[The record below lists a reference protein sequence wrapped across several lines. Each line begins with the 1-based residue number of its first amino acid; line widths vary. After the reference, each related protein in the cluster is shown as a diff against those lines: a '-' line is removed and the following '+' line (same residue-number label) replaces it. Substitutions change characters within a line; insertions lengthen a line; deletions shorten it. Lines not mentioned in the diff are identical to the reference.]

1 MLNFPIS
8 TIFGKKVPKEIFY
21 NKMEIGTSIKRSFVD
36 DIEQIIWQ
44 NKLSSKTINVGVG
57 KKVLEIEILYVT
69 LKKKNCNYLV
79 YEFIDKNLPQY
90 TVFVLNFKDESQ
102 LLINFKE
109 PVENKKGKF
118 KITASYKTDW
128 IPSSDITLTIDGLNM
143 DMVYEGFVKQIADD
157 KIVVPIESD
166 IKQSIETSQNIEKL
180 EKRITEL
187 ENKIRKEKQFNIQLK
202 YSNKVKELQKQL
214 KNLKKITD

>member
-1 MLNFPIS
+1 MLNFPPS
-8 TIFGKKVPKEIFY
+8 TIFGKKVPKESFY
-21 NKMEIGTSIKRSFVD
+21 TKMEISSSIKRSFVD
-36 DIEQIIWQ
+36 DIEQIVWQ

-57 KKVLEIEILYVT
+57 KKVLEVEVLHVT
-69 LKKKNCNYLV
+69 LKKKNCNYFV

-90 TVFVLNFKDESQ
+90 TVFVLNFKDETQ

-109 PVENKKGKF
+109 PVENKRGKF
-118 KITASYKTDW
+118 KITTSYKTDW
-128 IPSSDITLTIDGLNM
+128 ILSSEITLTIDGLNM

-166 IKQSIETSQNIEKL
+166 IKQSIETSQSIEKL

-187 ENKIRKEKQFNIQLK
+187 ENKIRKEKQFNIQLR
-202 YSNKVKELQKQL
+202 YSDKLKEIQKQL
-214 KNLKKITD
+214 ENLKN

>member
-1 MLNFPIS
+1 MLNFPSS
-8 TIFGKKVPKEIFY
+8 TIFGKKVPKESFY
-21 NKMEIGTSIKRSFVD
+21 TKMEISSSIKRSFVD
-36 DIEQIIWQ
+36 DIEQIVWQ

-57 KKVLEIEILYVT
+57 KKVLEVEVLHVT
-69 LKKKNCNYLV
+69 LKKKNCNYFV

-90 TVFVLNFKDESQ
+90 TVFVLNFKDETQ

-109 PVENKKGKF
+109 PVENKRGKF

-128 IPSSDITLTIDGLNM
+128 ILSSEITLTIDGLNM

-166 IKQSIETSQNIEKL
+166 IKQSIETSQSIEKL

-187 ENKIRKEKQFNIQLK
+187 ENKIRKEKQFNIQLR
-202 YSNKVKELQKQL
+202 YSDKLKEIQKQL
-214 KNLKKITD
+214 ENLKN

>member
-1 MLNFPIS
+1 MLNFPLS
-8 TIFGKKVPKEIFY
+8 TIFGKKVPKESFY
-21 NKMEIGTSIKRSFVD
+21 TKMEISTSIKRSFVD
-36 DIEQIIWQ
+36 DIEQIVWL

-57 KKVLEIEILYVT
+57 KKVLEIEVLQVT

-109 PVENKKGKF
+109 PIENKKGKF
-118 KITASYKTDW
+118 KIIASYKTDW
-128 IPSSDITLTIDGLNM
+128 VPSSEITLTIDGLNV
-143 DMVYEGFVKQIADD
+143 DMVYEGFVKQIADN
-157 KIVVPIESD
+157 KIIVPVESD
-166 IKQSIETSQNIEKL
+166 IKQSIETSQTIEKL

-187 ENKIRKEKQFNIQLK
+187 ENKIQKEKQFNIQLK

-214 KNLKKITD
+214 ENLKN